1 MSTLTKNEV
10 CYEGEECVNLKTVK
24 KQAAEI
30 VSLKREV
37 RRMARYIIDM
47 EEAEVLQRIKRSY
60 AREGLL

>member
-10 CYEGEECVNLKTVK
+10 CYEGEECANLKTVK